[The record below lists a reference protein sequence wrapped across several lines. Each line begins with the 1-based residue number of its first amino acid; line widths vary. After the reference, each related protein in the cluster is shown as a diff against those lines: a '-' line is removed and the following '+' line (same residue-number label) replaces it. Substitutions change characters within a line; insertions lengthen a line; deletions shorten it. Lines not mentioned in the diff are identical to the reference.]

1 MSVRHPEATQLVGFL
16 GFKSLETA
24 GKVFGVLKGRSSY
37 FGVRVTVAWSTDS
50 AGTISPPSTTSK
62 ACIATSPLR
71 PLPLVPPPPPP
82 QGGPSPGSTPH
93 TPTPLP
99 MAAAPPPAVPAEDV
113 VVEVEN
119 AGAQTSPGL
128 GTENEGTQTSPGLGT
143 ENEGTQTSP
152 GFGTQTAFT
161 QCSPSPAAG
170 SSKEGGKKKK
180 KKRRTKRQGEKK
192 KKRRR
197 VEIKEEE
204 ASERG
209 TLILSPTEA
218 ARSPT
223 MSEDSGAPTVL
234 ETPEVRERLEVKKE
248 LLEKEAEVRGLKEE
262 VDKEELKKE
271 EMQKEESS

>member
-1 MSVRHPEATQLVGFL
+1 MHRVHAPYRLFLGGIPSRVTHDQLAQLCYERTSEWPDHVQMSVRHPEATQMVGFL

-152 GFGTQTAFT
+152 GLGTENEGTQTSPGFGTQTAFT

-170 SSKEGGKKKK
+170 SSKEGGKKRKRK
-180 KKRRTKRQGEKK
+180 EGQKGKEKKRRKEEGSKSRKKRQ
-192 KKRRR
+192 
-197 VEIKEEE
+197 V
-204 ASERG
+204 
-209 TLILSPTEA
+209 
-218 ARSPT
+218 
-223 MSEDSGAPTVL
+223 
-234 ETPEVRERLEVKKE
+234 
-248 LLEKEAEVRGLKEE
+248 KEAH
-262 VDKEELKKE
+262 
-271 EMQKEESS
+271 